1 MVCPYRGVSGGDHLA
16 VSDAAPARRS
26 PIMRRIMKRTGAR
39 VRIDR
44 LLVDKGLVDSRE
56 KAARHILAGDVFV
69 DSQRVDKAGA
79 LVASGAAGEL
89 LGRAPHVSRGGEKL
103 VHPLDTLPIKGA
115 RGGWLGGGGS
125 PLGVTHCPLPRG
137 AAPVDR

>member
-1 MVCPYRGVSGGDHLA
+1 MVCPHRGVPGGDHLA

-44 LLVDKGLVDSRE
+44 LLVDKGLVESRE

-69 DSQRVDKAGA
+69 DGQRVDKAGA
-79 LVASGAAGEL
+79 LVASGAAVEL
-89 LGRAPHVSRGGEKL
+89 PAGAPHAS
-103 VHPLDTLPIKGA
+103 
-115 RGGWLGGGGS
+115 
-125 PLGVTHCPLPRG
+125 RG
-137 AAPVDR
+137 AAAAAHPLSPHES